1 MQLVGNCILE
11 MEAGGKA
18 FLRAARVFHEPS
30 LPRCTVSRHFNLSP
44 GLKVLADTVLR
55 QRLNQVSLGHRVCER
70 SDMTWN
76 GLWQP
81 EGQGQVSDLFLKNS
95 RAVPCMRKSIRLA
108 LALAHA
114 TS

>member
-44 GLKVLADTVLR
+44 GLKVLADTFLR
-55 QRLNQVSLGHRVCER
+55 QKLNKCPLDTEFVKGLTWPGMVSGSLRDRGR
-70 SDMTWN
+70 S
-76 GLWQP
+76 QIYSSKIH
-81 EGQGQVSDLFLKNS
+81 ELFP
-95 RAVPCMRKSIRLA
+95 A
-108 LALAHA
+108 
-114 TS
+114 